1 MHVMFIRNMA
11 NVPWWG
17 EHLNKNVKSNVFMQR
32 GDSFSVIYIDYLS
45 RLGVDAESSNFMQE
59 NRRNKSFQKVC

>member
-17 EHLNKNVKSNVFMQR
+17 EYLNKNVKSNVFVW
-32 GDSFSVIYIDYLS
+32 GVNTFSVIYIDYLS